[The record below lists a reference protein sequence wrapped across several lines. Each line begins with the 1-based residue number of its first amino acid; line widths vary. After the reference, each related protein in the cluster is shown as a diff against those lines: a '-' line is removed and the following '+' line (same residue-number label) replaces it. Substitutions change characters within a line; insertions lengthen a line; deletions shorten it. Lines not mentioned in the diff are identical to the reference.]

1 MKDFKSYKA
10 NAAPSEGENAAKREK
25 TEKENKKTVE
35 AQFTQEE
42 ANEAADLAR
51 EVLAG
56 YNGKSDTAMLNEILR
71 RAEADKRAGKLT
83 NGQID
88 AFYAQF
94 SPMLT
99 PAQRK
104 KLLSVAERLKKL

>member
-1 MKDFKSYKA
+1 MKDFKSYKQ
-10 NAAPSEGENAAKREK
+10 NGSPGEERRGEEREEK
-25 TEKENKKTVE
+25 TDFN
-35 AQFTQEE
+35 EE
-42 ANEAADLAR
+42 DAAAATELAR
-51 EVLAG
+51 KVLSG
-56 YNGKSDTAMLNEILR
+56 YNGKSDAAMLNEILR

-94 SPMLT
+94 SSMLA

-104 KLLSVAERLKKL
+104 KLLALVERLKKI

>member
-1 MKDFKSYKA
+1 MKDFKSYKQSGA
-10 NAAPSEGENAAKREK
+10 HGEERASEG
-25 TEKENKKTVE
+25 TEKKPD
-35 AQFTQEE
+35 FTEE
-42 ANEAADLAR
+42 DAAAATELAR
-51 EVLAG
+51 KALSG
-56 YNGKSDTAMLNEILR
+56 YNGRSDTAMLNEILR

-83 NGQID
+83 DGQID

-104 KLLSVAERLKKL
+104 KLLSVVERLKKI